1 MNTWQAMVN
10 EFHEKTN
17 STVGDSPELRDP
29 ELRAKLIMEEAV
41 ETIAA
46 MGFAVVATIYNRD
59 DRDPEGEER
68 LNEVHGDVLDMGS
81 AFWRELASFT
91 KTHSAPD
98 FEEAID
104 GLCDL
109 IYVVLGSAVA
119 WGIDLD
125 PFFREVQ
132 RANME
137 KLKGPKRD
145 DGKQLK
151 PEGWQPPDIEKILI
165 RQIESAREWNEKMQ
179 AFLMSNGPSSP

>member
-1 MNTWQAMVN
+1 MNVWQAMVH
-10 EFHEKTN
+10 EFHEGTK
-17 STVGDSPELRDP
+17 STVGEDPELRDA
-29 ELRAKLIMEEAV
+29 ELRAKLIMEETV

-46 MGFAVVATIYNRD
+46 MGFGVEARIYNRD
-59 DRDPEGEER
+59 TRDPEGEER
-68 LNEVHGDVLDMGS
+68 TGEVHGDVLDMGTIW
-81 AFWRELASFT
+81 WREMATFEKAHT
-91 KTHSAPD
+91 APD

-137 KLKGPKRD
+137 KLTGPKRA

-151 PEGWQPPDIEKILI
+151 PEGWRPPDIETILL
-165 RQIESAREWNEKMQ
+165 RQIERAREWNEKVND
-179 AFLMSNGPSSP
+179 FLMNGGPASP